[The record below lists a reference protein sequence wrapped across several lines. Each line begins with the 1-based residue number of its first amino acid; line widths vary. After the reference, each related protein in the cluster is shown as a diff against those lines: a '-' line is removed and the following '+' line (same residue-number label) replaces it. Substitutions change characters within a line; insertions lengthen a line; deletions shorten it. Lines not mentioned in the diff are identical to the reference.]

1 MTKEETFL
9 RSVALPK
16 ATDTYTV
23 ISHGHIID
31 KVRAELKKNRFEIQD
46 ESYITN
52 DSGEEVLA
60 KVYLKTEK
68 DPDMGM
74 IFTWWNSYN
83 KRIKFGCA
91 VGSFIYDNHSSLI
104 GSEGMSWIRKH
115 TGTADQEAD
124 NILEQLIGY
133 ADSYFDKII
142 TEKNQM
148 LSQPLT
154 VEDFGCLMGALYFEH
169 ELITTTQASAI
180 KSEYKKPENEYTNK
194 DTLWGLYKLIMFG
207 IEKGDFRKWVKS
219 QQKLHHM
226 IMTEYLIN
234 QKELEGP
241 GLEEEPFIGETKE
254 VSVEEAVEK
263 FGDAMVE
270 PLKSDQELP
279 LSNISE
285 DLPKKE
291 EYFDWNIQGSKP
303 EVIAIEDGVAQPL
316 EEVADLSQVDVV
328 VEMKTVSKRTAVRMQ
343 CLQLNSE
350 ALVDYWMGEHYD
362 DAKTLEENVNAFK
375 DWAPE
380 ASEKKTEETPKDER
394 QEWADKVLE
403 DGPQDEHVGP
413 PEMYTEDDVKF
424 PVKGVIAKE
433 PIVFKADDVL
443 DAVREDLESKQLNTP
458 DESFKPVNTEFEVI
472 KEEDAEII
480 INADESDSEIEAELN
495 SIFADDPEQ
504 SVEVEE
510 EEKSIVETKAE
521 ENLPKEKEEV
531 VSEVKPV
538 ANLKEPVEIMS
549 PEESKEKA
557 SEEFIFPTDLDNQEK
572 LEKVLTEEGRKDEEE
587 DFFEVEEHDG
597 LKVPEGV
604 VAQASAIEKKMTL
617 LYGSVRSYQVKETDS
632 QINVT
637 IDETFEGFV
646 IKK

>member
-1 MTKEETFL
+1 MTQEEQYL
-9 RSVALPK
+9 REVLLPQ
-16 ATDTYTV
+16 ATETYTV

-31 KVRAELKKNRFEIQD
+31 TVREQLSKNGFEID
-46 ESYITN
+46 KESYFYSH
-52 DSGEEVLA
+52 DGEIALG
-60 KVYLKTEK
+60 KVYIKTEK
-68 DPDMGM
+68 DPQMGM

-83 KRIKFGCA
+83 KQVKFGCA
-91 VGSFIYDNHSSLI
+91 VGSFIYDNNASLI

-115 TGTADQEAD
+115 TGTADEEAD
-124 NILEQLIGY
+124 NIMEQLISY
-133 ADSYFDKII
+133 ANMYFDKLIA
-142 TEKNQM
+142 EKNTM
-148 LSQPLT
+148 INCPLT
-154 VEDFGCLMGALYFEH
+154 TEDFGCIMGALYFEH
-169 ELITTTQASAI
+169 ELITPTQASAI
-180 KSEYKKPENEYTNK
+180 KKEYHKPENTYTHK
-194 DTLWGLYKLIMFG
+194 KTLWGLYKLLMFG
-207 IEKGDFRKWVKS
+207 IEGMDIKKWAKS

-226 IMTEYLIN
+226 IMTEYAI
-234 QKELEGP
+234 
-241 GLEEEPFIGETKE
+241 
-254 VSVEEAVEK
+254 AVEV
-263 FGDAMVE
+263 DEDNLVE
-270 PLKSDQELP
+270 GVTGTKS
-279 LSNISE
+279 
-285 DLPKKE
+285 
-291 EYFDWNIQGSKP
+291 
-303 EVIAIEDGVAQPL
+303 VTAITDGVAQPL
-316 EEVADLSQVDVV
+316 EEVADLSQVDAV
-328 VEMKTVSKRTAVRMQ
+328 VEKKTVSKRTAVQMQ
-343 CLQLNSE
+343 GEQTH
-350 ALVDYWMGEHYD
+350 AKPLVDYWMGEHYD
-362 DAKTLEENVNAFK
+362 DAKTLEENINAFK
-375 DWAPE
+375 NWAPK
-380 ASEKKTEETPKDER
+380 ASEKKTEEAPKDER

-413 PEMYTEDDVKF
+413 PEMYTEDDV
-424 PVKGVIAKE
+424 
-433 PIVFKADDVL
+433 L

-458 DESFKPVNTEFEVI
+458 DESFKPVNTEMEVI
-472 KEEDAEII
+472 REEDAEII

-557 SEEFIFPTDLDNQEK
+557 SEEFIFPTDLDNQKK
-572 LEKVLTEEGRKDEEE
+572 LEKVLTKEGKKDEEE